1 MGFFNSLGDKIAGG
15 MGWGGKSQATRDIT
29 TDEQAAQKALSGQA
43 GQLNNQLQN
52 NLANPV
58 SIRDISMPQ
67 GPSAMGAYN
76 QAPDNIS
83 AVLAA
88 QMNGTNDTSQNRAQG
103 NAMDL
108 SYQAA
113 LGLAPSVAQQ
123 QFANNT
129 DQNLLAQKGLMSGGG
144 YNPLAMQ
151 NLQSQGSQAGQN
163 LAGQTAALRAQE
175 MATARDQYGNL
186 ATQAVQLQQQ
196 AQAQASQRDLEMRA
210 KMLIAQ
216 GMDADM
222 AFKVA
227 QANQQKDLM
236 RMQNTTQMN
245 QMLLQG
251 SQAGWGKTSDI
262 SSNVANLNFQSDMAK
277 AQADNQP
284 WMKDMVS
291 SGAQGIAAL
300 YGSGMFGKS
309 GGTPGTGP
317 KTPLSPGNGGGR

>member
-1 MGFFNSLGDKIAGG
+1 MGFFDSLGDKIAGG
-15 MGWGGKSQATRDIT
+15 MGWGGK
-29 TDEQAAQKALSGQA
+29 EQANRSITGQEQKSQEALSGQA
-43 GQLNNQLQN
+43 GQLNTALQN
-52 NLANPV
+52 NLNNPT
-58 SIRDISMPQ
+58 SIRDIYAPQ
-67 GPSAMGAYN
+67 GPNAMQAYN

-83 AVLAA
+83 SVLAA
-88 QMNGTNDTSQNRAQG
+88 QMSGTNNTMQNQAQG

-113 LGLAPSVAQQ
+113 LGLTPSVAQQ

-151 NLQSQGSQAGQN
+151 NLQAQGSQAGQN

-175 MATARDQYGNL
+175 MATARDQYGQMANN
-186 ATQAVQLQQQ
+186 AVQLQQQ

-210 KMLIAQ
+210 KNLIAQ

-236 RMQNTTQMN
+236 RMQNQTQMN
-245 QMLLQG
+245 QMLMQG
-251 SQAGWGKTSDI
+251 SQAGWGKSSDI
-262 SSNVANLNFQSDMAK
+262 SSNIANLQFQSDMAK

-284 WMKDMVS
+284 WMKDIAS
-291 SGAQGIAAL
+291 AGAQGIAAL
-300 YGSGMFGKS
+300 YGSGMFGK
-309 GGTPGTGP
+309 GGSTGTGP
-317 KTPLSPGNGGGR
+317 QQPSSPGNGGGR